1 MGCKTACLHSP
12 LHLAPV
18 SLAPVSLALVSLV
31 PLLLGAAAAPPGGCS
46 PGVDDAETAAPPL
59 DLGGRPSVAAGLTG
73 QSFAS
78 LPGPEGGNDCL
89 SPLRSVS
96 ETAPLRRSSGDVLH
110 GLPDPES
117 LRPVDEPRLAPQF
130 E

>member
-1 MGCKTACLHSP
+1 MGCKTPCLHSP
-12 LHLAPV
+12 LR
-18 SLAPVSLALVSLV
+18 LALLFLA
-31 PLLLGAAAAPPGGCS
+31 PLLLGAAAAPPGECS
-46 PGVDDAETAAPPL
+46 PGVDDGEAAPAPP
-59 DLGGRPSVAAGLTG
+59 DLAGRPSVAAGLTG
-73 QSFAS
+73 QTFAA
-78 LPGPEGGNDCL
+78 LPGPEGGNDCH

-96 ETAPLRRSSGDVLH
+96 QAAPLRRQSGDVLH